1 MPAGSVVTAIR
12 ASRSRRHDAA
22 RGDGAGMLKQRV
34 LTAIVAGVGLLLVLF
49 VLPAN
54 AALGV
59 IVALMLAAA
68 WEWSGLLGG
77 VGLVGRLGYVA
88 VIAVL
93 LAFVTLRMSDAATVA
108 LILKIGLAWWF
119 AALVWVFFYP
129 TSIALPVRWLCGAL
143 VMIPAYMALV
153 SLYSFAPAILLFALT
168 VVWAADVGAFFAG
181 RRFGRVKLAPR
192 ISPGK
197 TWEGVIGGLAAVVLL
212 LVAARLGGLEMDVAV
227 VIPFC
232 LAVATLSIVGDLTV
246 SMFKRNAGVKDSGTL
261 FPGHGGV
268 LDRIDSV
275 AAAAPLFALGLGWI
289 GLV

>member
-1 MPAGSVVTAIR
+1 
-12 ASRSRRHDAA
+12 
-22 RGDGAGMLKQRV
+22 MLKQRI
-34 LTAIVAGVGLLLVLF
+34 LTAIVAGAGLLLVLF

-59 IVALMLAAA
+59 IIALMLAAA

-77 VGLVGRLGYVA
+77 SGLAGRLAYVA
-88 VIAVL
+88 VIALL
-93 LAFVTLRMSDAATVA
+93 LAVVTLRLSDAGSVT

-119 AALVWVFFYP
+119 TALVWVFFYP
-129 TSIALPVRWLCGAL
+129 TPIATPVRWLCGAL
-143 VMIPAYMALV
+143 VMIPAYLALV
-153 SLYSFAPAILLFALT
+153 SLYLFAPAILLFALG
-168 VVWAADVGAFFAG
+168 VVWSADVGAFFAG
-181 RRFGRVKLAPR
+181 RRFGRVKLAPL

-212 LVAARLGGLEMDVAV
+212 LVAARLAGLEMDVAV